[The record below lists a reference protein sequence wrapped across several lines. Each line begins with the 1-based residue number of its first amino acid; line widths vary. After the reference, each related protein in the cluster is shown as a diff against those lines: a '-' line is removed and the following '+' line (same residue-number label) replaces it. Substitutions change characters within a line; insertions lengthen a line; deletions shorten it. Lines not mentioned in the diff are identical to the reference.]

1 LIFSFYGCVRLIVY
15 SPNWKVRAAIISL
28 ARKQAGP
35 SLLLQARIERMQDD
49 EILKMQDDE
58 IPKAQ
63 DKNLSN
69 RPRGARAT

>member
-15 SPNWKVRAAIISL
+15 SPNWKVRAVVISL

-49 EILKMQDDE
+49 EILKVQE
-58 IPKAQ
+58 
-63 DKNLSN
+63 KNLSS
-69 RPRGARAT
+69 RPRSARAT